1 MHIKPQILQVSE
13 PTSNLGNVVSVSKQ
27 NDVLLVELIYLK
39 AKNLVNDEEI
49 ETLRGENEEY
59 RVLLNL
65 LKKGQNSVTG
75 IENVNYG
82 SMNEEGVQGVVMYRT
97 DIMQKSLP
105 DNWIIKVNNSK
116 EYSIYIEPTPKWSKD
131 VSPEVYKALEF
142 WKEVAGVQ
150 FKIANAPSFGIISIG
165 WEKELRNGYDG
176 YVIGQTSVSI
186 GLGSSDCDGN
196 WKAYSTESIK
206 NILIHEIGHTVGL
219 DHAVDKSNIMYPM
232 IHDAKFSA
240 IEQSFTIPQD
250 SSLFIRGCSFSA
262 DPSYKYQVE
271 VKDSKKVDIV
281 FVPSVEE
288 KYKVD
293 SGESFDYYSD
303 INCIGLD
310 KSTKMGV
317 CKEIADSAGILII
330 NSDSQGIISL
340 KVYLEEQ

>member
-1 MHIKPQILQVSE
+1 MEKNNQQDPLSTTNNAINENKSMIKLLTEENERHQNVINELKEENKLLEKRTSFVTNQNADNFIMITEVESENNEMKKQIELLQFEIKQKHEQIDTLKNVQMQKDAEILQIKAQKLQVSE
-13 PTSNLGNVVSVSKQ
+13 PTNNLGKVESVSKQ
-27 NDVLLVELIYLK
+27 NDVLLVELNYLK

-82 SMNEEGVQGVVMYRT
+82 SMNEERVQGVVMYRT

-186 GLGSSDCDGN
+186 GL
-196 WKAYSTESIK
+196 
-206 NILIHEIGHTVGL
+206 
-219 DHAVDKSNIMYPM
+219 
-232 IHDAKFSA
+232 
-240 IEQSFTIPQD
+240 
-250 SSLFIRGCSFSA
+250 
-262 DPSYKYQVE
+262 
-271 VKDSKKVDIV
+271 
-281 FVPSVEE
+281 
-288 KYKVD
+288 
-293 SGESFDYYSD
+293 
-303 INCIGLD
+303 
-310 KSTKMGV
+310 
-317 CKEIADSAGILII
+317 
-330 NSDSQGIISL
+330 
-340 KVYLEEQ
+340 